1 MTCSLIYFFT
11 VSLLSPNLIIA
22 INTTFQVSSVWY
34 MAPDM
39 FLIVTGQMSAK
50 ANNVL
55 TVDLEVNGNIQK
67 HQLLTK

>member
-34 MAPDM
+34 MAPGM
-39 FLIVTGQMSAK
+39 SLIVTGQMSAK

-67 HQLLTK
+67 HQLLIK

>member
-1 MTCSLIYFFT
+1 MTCSLIYFFIM
-11 VSLLSPNLIIA
+11 SLLSPNLIIA

-34 MAPDM
+34 MVPGM
-39 FLIVTGQMSAK
+39 SLIVTGQMSAK

-67 HQLLTK
+67 HQLLIK

>member
-1 MTCSLIYFFT
+1 MICSLIYFFT

-34 MAPDM
+34 MTPDM

-67 HQLLTK
+67 HQLLIK

>member
-22 INTTFQVSSVWY
+22 INTTSQVSSVWY
-34 MAPDM
+34 MAPGM
-39 FLIVTGQMSAK
+39 SLIFTEQMSAK

-55 TVDLEVNGNIQK
+55 TVDLKVNGNIEKQ
-67 HQLLTK
+67 QLLIK

>member
-11 VSLLSPNLIIA
+11 ASLLSPNLIIA

-34 MAPDM
+34 MAPDV

-67 HQLLTK
+67 HQLLIK

>member
-1 MTCSLIYFFT
+1 MTCSLIYFFIM
-11 VSLLSPNLIIA
+11 SLLSPSLIIA

-67 HQLLTK
+67 HQLLIK